1 MPAPPSAFQVTTAPW
16 LLMAPGLACGSTS
29 AAEPLSALNRAVAVK
44 KSMQP
49 AMPHPEQDAAAAAK
63 FAALHEKA
71 GKRPNILWLAV
82 DDMGFGDIGG
92 IWDGGA
98 IIDQPTQFKKLT
110 ACTVGRVVATFNEAG
125 ICPGP
130 MPPCHDGIQI

>member
-1 MPAPPSAFQVTTAPW
+1 
-16 LLMAPGLACGSTS
+16 MAPGLACSSTS
-29 AAEPLSALNRAVAVK
+29 GAEPLSTLDHAVAEK
-44 KSMQP
+44 ESMQP
-49 AMPHPEQDAAAAAK
+49 AKPHPEQDAAVAAK
-63 FAALHEKA
+63 FAALHEKV

-92 IWDGGA
+92 IWDGGT
-98 IIDQPTQFKKLT
+98 IIDRLAQFKQLA
-110 ACTVGRVVATFNEAG
+110 ACTVGHVVAAFNEAG